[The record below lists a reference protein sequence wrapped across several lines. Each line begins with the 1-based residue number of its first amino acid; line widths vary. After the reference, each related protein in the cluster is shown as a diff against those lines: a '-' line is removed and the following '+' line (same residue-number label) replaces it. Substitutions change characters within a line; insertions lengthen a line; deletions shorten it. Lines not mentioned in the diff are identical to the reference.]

1 MVPPFDIWAGTFD
14 IGVVYFVLACYWDV
28 LLGVF
33 NPQTWHNLR
42 TSFKVHFMFHL
53 ENYTPAYKKYAS
65 AIGDKY
71 QL

>member
-1 MVPPFDIWAGTFD
+1 MVPLFDIWAGTFD
-14 IGVVYFVLACYWDV
+14 IGVVYFVLACYWGV

-42 TSFKVHFMFHL
+42 TSLEVHFMFHL
-53 ENYTPAYKKYAS
+53 ENCTPAYKKYAS